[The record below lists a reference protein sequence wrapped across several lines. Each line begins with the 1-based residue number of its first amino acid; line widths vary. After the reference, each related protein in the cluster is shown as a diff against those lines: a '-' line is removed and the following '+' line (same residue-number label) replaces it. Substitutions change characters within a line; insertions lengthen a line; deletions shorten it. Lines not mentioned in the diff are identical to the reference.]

1 MICFV
6 SVGDT
11 HAPELAQTLT
21 ELAGHPDEARVNGR
35 VGPRFHLRGFPAP
48 RQPERA
54 GNTPGGTSSTGIV
67 VTPMFVPC
75 SEAGEP
81 GEFAYDTR
89 RTRSLRAHRSATGGS
104 CAPPGPVV

>member
-21 ELAGHPDEARVNGR
+21 ELAGHPDEARVHGR

-54 GNTPGGTSSTGIV
+54 ANTPGGTRSTGIV
-67 VTPMFVPC
+67 VTPLFVHC

-81 GEFAYDTR
+81 VELAYDTG
-89 RTRSLRAHRSATGGS
+89 RTGALRAHRSATGVS
-104 CAPPGPVV
+104 CEPPGP